1 MGPSASELSSLVQ
14 LEPSWAWVPVTREQF
29 LGWGLP
35 DLGSNPSTTRPTEWL
50 NEPLPFLGLRRR
62 LRELLP
68 LPVMAAKVLRQL

>member
-14 LEPSWAWVPVTREQF
+14 LEPSWFSVTREQSF
-29 LGWGLP
+29 GWWLP
-35 DLGSNPSTTRPTEWL
+35 DLGSSPSTTRLTEWL
-50 NEPLPFLGLRRR
+50 NEPLPFLGLRGR